1 MTLLRV
7 VLLIPAFF
15 SAFMAF
21 SQVNEQDSIA
31 RQRIKLV
38 QNNMYVLGAWASA
51 NIIQGTISA
60 SNTQGN
66 EKAFH
71 QMNAYWNTVNFAI
84 AGVGL
89 LGIRKQLNK
98 QYSLSTNQKEQQKLE
113 KILLLNSGLDLAY
126 ITTGLYLKE
135 RGTRLNK
142 PRTEGFGNSL
152 ILQGAFLLVFDL
164 IQYGQHRKNTK
175 WLENKMDHLQMG
187 VSANGLG
194 LSYRF

>member
-1 MTLLRV
+1 MTPLRV

-15 SAFMAF
+15 SAFMAQ
-21 SQVNEQDSIA
+21 SQVNEQDSLA
-31 RQRIKLV
+31 HQRIKLV

-60 SNTQGN
+60 SNTQGS

-89 LGIRKQLNK
+89 LGIRKQMKRTYGLASN
-98 QYSLSTNQKEQQKLE
+98 LKEQQKLE

-126 ITTGLYLKE
+126 IATGLYLKE
-135 RGTRLNK
+135 KGIRLNNT
-142 PRTEGFGNSL
+142 RNEGFGNSL
-152 ILQGAFLLVFDL
+152 VLQGAFLLVFDL

>member
-1 MTLLRV
+1 MTFLRV

-15 SAFMAF
+15 SAFMAL

-60 SNTQGN
+60 SNTQGS

-98 QYSLSTNQKEQQKLE
+98 QYGLASNLKEQQKLE

-126 ITTGLYLKE
+126 ITAGLYLKE
-135 RGTRLNK
+135 RGSRLNN
-142 PRTEGFGNSL
+142 PRNEGFGNSL
-152 ILQGAFLLVFDL
+152 IIQGAFLLVFDL

-175 WLENKMDHLQMG
+175 WLENKLDHLQMG
-187 VSANGLG
+187 VSANGFG
-194 LSYRF
+194 LSYHF

>member
-7 VLLIPAFF
+7 LLLIPAFF
-15 SAFMAF
+15 SAFLAF

-60 SNTQGN
+60 SNTQGS

-98 QYSLSTNQKEQQKLE
+98 QYTLSSNLKEQQKLE

-126 ITTGLYLKE
+126 IATGLYLKE
-135 RGTRLNK
+135 KGMRLNN
-142 PRTEGFGNSL
+142 PRNEGFGNSL

>member
-15 SAFMAF
+15 YALMAQ
-21 SQVNEQDSIA
+21 SQVNEQDSLA
-31 RQRIKLV
+31 HQRIHLV

-60 SNTQGN
+60 SNTQGS
-66 EKAFH
+66 ERAFH

-89 LGIRKQLNK
+89 LGIRKQLKRSYGLASN
-98 QYSLSTNQKEQQKLE
+98 LKEQQKLE

-126 ITTGLYLKE
+126 IATGLYVKE
-135 RGTRLNK
+135 RGIRLNN
-142 PRTEGFGNSL
+142 PRNEGFGNSL
-152 ILQGAFLLVFDL
+152 LLQGAFLLVFDL

-187 VSANGLG
+187 ISANGLG

>member
-1 MTLLRV
+1 MTLLRL

-15 SAFMAF
+15 SAFMAL

-31 RQRIKLV
+31 HQRIKLV

-51 NIIQGTISA
+51 NIIQGAISA
-60 SNTQGN
+60 SNTQGS

-89 LGIRKQLNK
+89 WGIRKQLNK
-98 QYSLSTNQKEQQKLE
+98 PFGLTSNLKEQQKLE

-164 IQYGQHRKNTK
+164 IQYGQHHKNTK
-175 WLENKMDHLQMG
+175 WLENKMEHLQMG

>member
-1 MTLLRV
+1 MIQLRV
-7 VLLIPAFF
+7 VLLITAFF
-15 SAFMAF
+15 SAFMAQ
-21 SQVNEQDSIA
+21 SQMNEQDSLA
-31 RQRIKLV
+31 HQRIKLV

-60 SNTQGN
+60 SNTQGS

-89 LGIRKQLNK
+89 LGIRKQMKRAYGLASN
-98 QYSLSTNQKEQQKLE
+98 LKEQQKLE

-126 ITTGLYLKE
+126 IASGLYLKE
-135 RGTRLNK
+135 KGIRLNNT
-142 PRTEGFGNSL
+142 RNEGFGNSL
-152 ILQGAFLLVFDL
+152 LLQGAFLLVFDL

>member
-15 SAFMAF
+15 SAFMAL

-60 SNTQGN
+60 SNTQGS

-98 QYSLSTNQKEQQKLE
+98 PFGLASNLKEQQKLE

>member
-1 MTLLRV
+1 MIQLRV
-7 VLLIPAFF
+7 VLLITAFF
-15 SAFMAF
+15 SAFMAQ
-21 SQVNEQDSIA
+21 SQVNEQDSLA
-31 RQRIKLV
+31 HQRIKLV

-60 SNTQGN
+60 SNTQGS

-89 LGIRKQLNK
+89 LGIRKQMKRAYGLASN
-98 QYSLSTNQKEQQKLE
+98 LKEQQKLE

-126 ITTGLYLKE
+126 IASGLYLKE
-135 RGTRLNK
+135 KGIRLNNT
-142 PRTEGFGNSL
+142 RNEGFGNSL
-152 ILQGAFLLVFDL
+152 LLQGAFLLVFDL

>member
-1 MTLLRV
+1 MTPLRV
-7 VLLIPAFF
+7 VLLIIAFF
-15 SAFMAF
+15 PAFMAL
-21 SQVNEQDSIA
+21 SQASEQDSLA
-31 RQRIKLV
+31 RQRIQLV

-60 SNTQGN
+60 SNTQGS

-89 LGIRKQLNK
+89 LGIRKQMKKEYGLASN
-98 QYSLSTNQKEQQKLE
+98 LKEQQKLE
-113 KILLLNSGLDLAY
+113 KILLVNSGLDLAY
-126 ITTGLYLKE
+126 IATGLYLKE
-135 RGTRLNK
+135 KGIRLNNT
-142 PRTEGFGNSL
+142 RNEGFGNSL
-152 ILQGAFLLVFDL
+152 VLQGAFLLVFDL

-187 VSANGLG
+187 ISANGLG

>member
-1 MTLLRV
+1 MTVLRV

-15 SAFMAF
+15 PAFMAQ
-21 SQVNEQDSIA
+21 SQVNEQDSLA
-31 RQRIKLV
+31 HQRIKLV

-60 SNTQGN
+60 SNTQGS

-89 LGIRKQLNK
+89 LGIRKQMKRAYGLASN
-98 QYSLSTNQKEQQKLE
+98 LKEQQKLE

-126 ITTGLYLKE
+126 IATGLYLKE
-135 RGTRLNK
+135 KGIRLNNT
-142 PRTEGFGNSL
+142 RNEGFGNSL
-152 ILQGAFLLVFDL
+152 LLQGAFLLVFDL

>member
-7 VLLIPAFF
+7 VLLIPTFF
-15 SAFMAF
+15 SAFMAQ
-21 SQVNEQDSIA
+21 SQVNEQDSLA
-31 RQRIKLV
+31 HQRIKLV

-60 SNTQGN
+60 SNTQGS

-89 LGIRKQLNK
+89 LGIRKQMKRAYGLASN
-98 QYSLSTNQKEQQKLE
+98 LKEQQKLE

-126 ITTGLYLKE
+126 IATGLYLKE
-135 RGTRLNK
+135 KGIRHNNTRH
-142 PRTEGFGNSL
+142 EGFGNSL
-152 ILQGAFLLVFDL
+152 VLQGAFLLVFDL

-187 VSANGLG
+187 VSVNGLG

>member
-1 MTLLRV
+1 MTLLRA
-7 VLLIPAFF
+7 VLLIPTLFY
-15 SAFMAF
+15 AFMAQ

-60 SNTQGN
+60 SNTQGS

-89 LGIRKQLNK
+89 LGIRKQMKKEYGLFAN
-98 QYSLSTNQKEQQKLE
+98 LTEQQKLE
-113 KILLLNSGLDLAY
+113 KILLVNSGLDLAY

-135 RGTRLNK
+135 RGMRLNN
-142 PRTEGFGNSL
+142 PRNEGFGNSL
-152 ILQGAFLLVFDL
+152 LLQGAFLLVFDL
-164 IQYGQHRKNTK
+164 IQYGQHHKNTR
-175 WLENKMDHLQMG
+175 WLEKKMDHLQMG
-187 VSANGLG
+187 ISANGFG

>member
-1 MTLLRV
+1 MILLRV
-7 VLLIPAFF
+7 ALLISVSFC
-15 SAFMAF
+15 AFMAQ

-31 RQRIKLV
+31 HQRIKLV

-60 SNTQGN
+60 SNTQGS

-98 QYSLSTNQKEQQKLE
+98 QYTLASNLKEQQKLE
-113 KILLLNSGLDLAY
+113 KILLLNSGLDIAY

-135 RGTRLNK
+135 KGMRLNNS
-142 PRTEGFGNSL
+142 RNEGFGNSL
-152 ILQGAFLLVFDL
+152 LLQGAFLLVFDL
-164 IQYGQHRKNTK
+164 IQYGQHRKNTQ
-175 WLENKMDHLQMG
+175 WLENKMEHLQMG

>member
-1 MTLLRV
+1 MTLLRA
-7 VLLIPAFF
+7 VLLIPTLFY
-15 SAFMAF
+15 AFMAQ

-60 SNTQGN
+60 SNTQGS

-89 LGIRKQLNK
+89 LGIRKQMKKEYGLFAN
-98 QYSLSTNQKEQQKLE
+98 LTEQQKLE
-113 KILLLNSGLDLAY
+113 KILLVNSGLDLAY

-135 RGTRLNK
+135 RGMRLNN
-142 PRTEGFGNSL
+142 PRNEGFGNSL
-152 ILQGAFLLVFDL
+152 LLQGAFLLVFDL
-164 IQYGQHRKNTK
+164 IQYGQHHKNTR
-175 WLENKMDHLQMG
+175 WLEKKMDHLQMG
-187 VSANGLG
+187 VSANGFG

>member
-1 MTLLRV
+1 MTQLRV
-7 VLLIPAFF
+7 VLLITAFF
-15 SAFMAF
+15 SAFMAQ
-21 SQVNEQDSIA
+21 SQVNEQDSLSH
-31 RQRIKLV
+31 QRIKLM

-60 SNTQGN
+60 SNTQGS

-89 LGIRKQLNK
+89 LGIRKQMKRAYGLASN
-98 QYSLSTNQKEQQKLE
+98 LKEQQKLE

-126 ITTGLYLKE
+126 IATGLYLKE
-135 RGTRLNK
+135 KGIRLNNT
-142 PRTEGFGNSL
+142 RNEGFGNSL
-152 ILQGAFLLVFDL
+152 LLQGAFLLVFDL

>member
-1 MTLLRV
+1 MTHLRV
-7 VLLIPAFF
+7 VLLISAFF
-15 SAFMAF
+15 YALMAQ
-21 SQVNEQDSIA
+21 SQVNEQDSLA
-31 RQRIKLV
+31 HQRIQLV

-60 SNTQGN
+60 SNTQGS

-89 LGIRKQLNK
+89 LGIRKQMKRAYGLASN
-98 QYSLSTNQKEQQKLE
+98 LKEQQKLE

-126 ITTGLYLKE
+126 IATGLYLKE
-135 RGTRLNK
+135 KGIRLNNT
-142 PRTEGFGNSL
+142 RNEGFGNSL
-152 ILQGAFLLVFDL
+152 LLQGAFLLVFDL

-175 WLENKMDHLQMG
+175 WLENKMDHLHMG